1 MKEKIIKFI
10 NYVATSLA
18 SSVVDLAFFYV
29 FLDIVK
35 KLRISPDVFFATIGA
50 RLISSVVSYILNRRY
65 VFKSDGDLKIQ
76 FNKHVVIEGVQM
88 FLSAS
93 LVTMLDFLINKNEII
108 EKCAVDLFLFFVAY
122 FAQKHWVYKQNY

>member
-1 MKEKIIKFI
+1 MKEKIIKFV

>member
-35 KLRISPDVFFATIGA
+35 KLRLSPDVFFATIGA